1 VATVKEIPPNL
12 PKHLPG
18 RKYDRQFFF
27 AITLLLVV
35 VVAIGF
41 GPTYYLAGVF
51 RAPLP
56 SRIVHIHGAVFSTWM
71 ILLVVQTGLISTRR
85 VEWHRKLGVA
95 GFVLAC
101 GMVLTVLLTAA
112 DFAMRAKA
120 KPNSEALL
128 TLLVVPFTDAAA
140 FAVLAGLA
148 YALRKNAVCTQ
159 ATDYHCHCRTDQGG
173 AGSLARSDS
182 VSTSARS
189 LYCDIRLSSFTG
201 HIRSVVYAQDS
212 SRYDLGQRV
221 SYSYGTDRRLHRS
234 NCTLACLR
242 TLGSEFGRVTSVLDG
257 IPA

>member
-1 VATVKEIPPNL
+1 MATVKEIPANL
-12 PKHLPG
+12 PKRLPG

-71 ILLVVQTGLISTRR
+71 ILLVVQTGLISARR

-148 YALRKNAVCTQ
+148 YALRKNTAAHKRLIII
-159 ATDYHCHCRTDQGG
+159 AT
-173 AGSLARSDS
+173 AGLTRAALVRWH
-182 VSTSARS
+182 VPILFQHQHAAYTATYVFLVLLST
-189 LYCDIRLSSFTG
+189 
-201 HIRSVVYAQDS
+201 
-212 SRYDLGQRV
+212 YDLWSTHKIHRATIWGSVFLILMGQIGGFIGPTEPWHAFAHWV
-221 SYSYGTDRRLHRS
+221 QSW
-234 NCTLACLR
+234 
-242 TLGSEFGRVTSVLDG
+242 G
-257 IPA
+257 I

>member
-1 VATVKEIPPNL
+1 
-12 PKHLPG
+12 
-18 RKYDRQFFF
+18 
-27 AITLLLVV
+27 

-41 GPTYYLAGVF
+41 GPTYYLAGIF

-148 YALRKNAVCTQ
+148 YALRKNAAAHKRLIII
-159 ATDYHCHCRTDQGG
+159 AT
-173 AGSLARSDS
+173 AGLTRAALVRWHVPILFQHQHAAYTATYVFLVLLA
-182 VSTSARS
+182 T
-189 LYCDIRLSSFTG
+189 
-201 HIRSVVYAQDS
+201 
-212 SRYDLGQRV
+212 YDLWSTRKIHRATIWGSVFLILMGQIGGFIGPTAPWHAFAHWV
-221 SYSYGTDRRLHRS
+221 QS
-234 NCTLACLR
+234 
-242 TLGSEFGRVTSVLDG
+242 LGV
-257 IPA
+257 

>member
-1 VATVKEIPPNL
+1 M
-12 PKHLPG
+12 
-18 RKYDRQFFF
+18 
-27 AITLLLVV
+27 
-35 VVAIGF
+35 VAIGF
-41 GPTYYLAGVF
+41 GPTYYLAGIF

-148 YALRKNAVCTQ
+148 YALRKNAAAHKRLIII
-159 ATDYHCHCRTDQGG
+159 AT
-173 AGSLARSDS
+173 AGLTRAALVRWHVPILFQHQHAAYTATYVFLVLLA
-182 VSTSARS
+182 T
-189 LYCDIRLSSFTG
+189 
-201 HIRSVVYAQDS
+201 
-212 SRYDLGQRV
+212 YDLWSTRKIHRATIWGSVFLILMGQIGGFIGPTAPWHAFAHWV
-221 SYSYGTDRRLHRS
+221 QS
-234 NCTLACLR
+234 
-242 TLGSEFGRVTSVLDG
+242 LGV
-257 IPA
+257 

>member
-1 VATVKEIPPNL
+1 VATVKEIPETL

-112 DFAMRAKA
+112 DFAMRAKT

-140 FAVLAGLA
+140 FAVLAGFA
-148 YALRKNAVCTQ
+148 YALRKNAAAHKRLIII
-159 ATDYHCHCRTDQGG
+159 AT
-173 AGSLARSDS
+173 AGLTRAALVRWHVPILFQHQHAAYTATYVFLVLLA
-182 VSTSARS
+182 T
-189 LYCDIRLSSFTG
+189 
-201 HIRSVVYAQDS
+201 
-212 SRYDLGQRV
+212 YDLWSTRKIHRATIWGSVFLILMGQIGGFIGPTAPWHAFAHWV
-221 SYSYGTDRRLHRS
+221 QS
-234 NCTLACLR
+234 
-242 TLGSEFGRVTSVLDG
+242 LGV
-257 IPA
+257 

>member
-1 VATVKEIPPNL
+1 MATVKEIPANL

-18 RKYDRQFFF
+18 RMYDRQFFF

-71 ILLVVQTGLISTRR
+71 ILLVVQTGLISTGR

-148 YALRKNAVCTQ
+148 YALRKNAAAHKRLIII
-159 ATDYHCHCRTDQGG
+159 AT
-173 AGSLARSDS
+173 AGLTRAALVRWHVPILFQHQHAAYTATYVFLVLLA
-182 VSTSARS
+182 T
-189 LYCDIRLSSFTG
+189 
-201 HIRSVVYAQDS
+201 
-212 SRYDLGQRV
+212 YDLWSTRKIHRATIWGGVFLILMGQIGGFIGPTAPWHAFAHWV
-221 SYSYGTDRRLHRS
+221 QS
-234 NCTLACLR
+234 
-242 TLGSEFGRVTSVLDG
+242 LGV
-257 IPA
+257 

>member
-1 VATVKEIPPNL
+1 MATVKAIPANL

-148 YALRKNAVCTQ
+148 YALRKNAAAHKRLIII
-159 ATDYHCHCRTDQGG
+159 AT
-173 AGSLARSDS
+173 AGLTRAALVRWHVPILFQHQHAAYTATYVFLVLLA
-182 VSTSARS
+182 T
-189 LYCDIRLSSFTG
+189 
-201 HIRSVVYAQDS
+201 
-212 SRYDLGQRV
+212 YDLWSTRKIHRATIWGSVFLILMGQIGGFIGPTAPWHAFAHWV
-221 SYSYGTDRRLHRS
+221 QS
-234 NCTLACLR
+234 
-242 TLGSEFGRVTSVLDG
+242 LGV
-257 IPA
+257 

>member
-1 VATVKEIPPNL
+1 VATVKEITANL

-148 YALRKNAVCTQ
+148 YALRKNAAAHKRLIII
-159 ATDYHCHCRTDQGG
+159 AT
-173 AGSLARSDS
+173 AGLTRAALVRWHVPILFQHQHAAYTATYVFLVLLA
-182 VSTSARS
+182 T
-189 LYCDIRLSSFTG
+189 
-201 HIRSVVYAQDS
+201 
-212 SRYDLGQRV
+212 YDLWSTRKIHRATIWGGVFLILMGQIGGFIGPTAPWHAFAHWV
-221 SYSYGTDRRLHRS
+221 QS
-234 NCTLACLR
+234 
-242 TLGSEFGRVTSVLDG
+242 LGV
-257 IPA
+257 

>member
-1 VATVKEIPPNL
+1 VATVKEIPANL

-18 RKYDRQFFF
+18 RMYDRQFFF

-71 ILLVVQTGLISTRR
+71 ILLVVQTGLISTGR

-148 YALRKNAVCTQ
+148 YALRKNAAAHKRLIII
-159 ATDYHCHCRTDQGG
+159 AT
-173 AGSLARSDS
+173 AGLTRAALVRWHVPILFQHQHAAYTATYVFLVLLA
-182 VSTSARS
+182 T
-189 LYCDIRLSSFTG
+189 
-201 HIRSVVYAQDS
+201 
-212 SRYDLGQRV
+212 YDLWSTRKIHRATIWGGVFLILMGQIGGFIGPTAPWHAFAHWV
-221 SYSYGTDRRLHRS
+221 QS
-234 NCTLACLR
+234 
-242 TLGSEFGRVTSVLDG
+242 LGV
-257 IPA
+257 

>member
-1 VATVKEIPPNL
+1 MTTVKEIPANL

-148 YALRKNAVCTQ
+148 YPLRKNAAAHKRLIII
-159 ATDYHCHCRTDQGG
+159 AT
-173 AGSLARSDS
+173 AGLTRAALVRWHVPILFQHQHAAYTATYVFLVLLA
-182 VSTSARS
+182 T
-189 LYCDIRLSSFTG
+189 
-201 HIRSVVYAQDS
+201 
-212 SRYDLGQRV
+212 YDLWSTRKIHRATIWGSVFLILMGQIGGFIGPTAPWHAFAHWV
-221 SYSYGTDRRLHRS
+221 QS
-234 NCTLACLR
+234 
-242 TLGSEFGRVTSVLDG
+242 LGV
-257 IPA
+257 

>member
-1 VATVKEIPPNL
+1 MATVKEIPANL

-18 RKYDRQFFF
+18 RKYDRQCFF

-128 TLLVVPFTDAAA
+128 TLLGPRDRRKQT
-140 FAVLAGLA
+140 
-148 YALRKNAVCTQ
+148 LR
-159 ATDYHCHCRTDQGG
+159 
-173 AGSLARSDS
+173 GSLAWYIWRKL
-182 VSTSARS
+182 TFLLFPGFCS
-189 LYCDIRLSSFTG
+189 LPRVLL
-201 HIRSVVYAQDS
+201 VVP
-212 SRYDLGQRV
+212 
-221 SYSYGTDRRLHRS
+221 
-234 NCTLACLR
+234 C
-242 TLGSEFGRVTSVLDG
+242 VTSLVSG
-257 IPA
+257 

>member
-1 VATVKEIPPNL
+1 MMMKNKIVHGFDHTADWIAKVRNVSRLGSCSFTRRPVHQSPLASRDVLPTGPPNKAVYSLTGNASSPFHAEPAQEEDVATVKEIPANL

-18 RKYDRQFFF
+18 RKYDRRFFF

-71 ILLVVQTGLISTRR
+71 ILLVVQTGLISTGR

-148 YALRKNAVCTQ
+148 YALRKNAAAHKRLIII
-159 ATDYHCHCRTDQGG
+159 AT
-173 AGSLARSDS
+173 AGP
-182 VSTSARS
+182 
-189 LYCDIRLSSFTG
+189 
-201 HIRSVVYAQDS
+201 
-212 SRYDLGQRV
+212 V
-221 SYSYGTDRRLHRS
+221 SYTHL
-234 NCTLACLR
+234 T
-242 TLGSEFGRVTSVLDG
+242 
-257 IPA
+257 

>member
-1 VATVKEIPPNL
+1 MATVKEIPPNL

-18 RKYDRQFFF
+18 RKYDRRFFF

-101 GMVLTVLLTAA
+101 GMVVTVLLTAA

-148 YALRKNAVCTQ
+148 YALRKNAAAHKRLIII
-159 ATDYHCHCRTDQGG
+159 AT
-173 AGSLARSDS
+173 AGLTRAALVRWHVPILFQHQHAAYTATYVFLVLLA
-182 VSTSARS
+182 T
-189 LYCDIRLSSFTG
+189 
-201 HIRSVVYAQDS
+201 
-212 SRYDLGQRV
+212 YDLWSTRKIHRATIWGSVFLILMGQIGGFIGPTAPWHAFAHWV
-221 SYSYGTDRRLHRS
+221 QS
-234 NCTLACLR
+234 
-242 TLGSEFGRVTSVLDG
+242 LGV
-257 IPA
+257 

>member
-1 VATVKEIPPNL
+1 MATVKEIPPNL

-148 YALRKNAVCTQ
+148 YALRKNAAAHKRLIII
-159 ATDYHCHCRTDQGG
+159 AT
-173 AGSLARSDS
+173 AGLTRAALVRWHVPILFQHQHAAYTATYVFLVLLA
-182 VSTSARS
+182 T
-189 LYCDIRLSSFTG
+189 
-201 HIRSVVYAQDS
+201 
-212 SRYDLGQRV
+212 YDLWSTRKIHRATIWGGVFLILMGQIGGFIGPTAPWHAFAHWV
-221 SYSYGTDRRLHRS
+221 QS
-234 NCTLACLR
+234 
-242 TLGSEFGRVTSVLDG
+242 LGV
-257 IPA
+257 